1 MRRREFLQSG
11 AALAAA
17 AAISPRAF
25 AQIPF
30 APKPDTW
37 RQFEIVTRVAE
48 YKVRTGTPMMQT
60 GRVREVAER
69 SATLA
74 RGHGLDPAIVR
85 RLFELLI
92 EETCAFE
99 DRRIAEAAR

>member
-1 MRRREFLQSG
+1 MTELDVLRAEID
-11 AALAAA
+11 AVDEALVGML
-17 AAISPRAF
+17 
-25 AQIPF
+25 AQ
-30 APKPDTW
+30 
-37 RQFEIVTRVAE
+37 RFEIVTRVAE
-48 YKVRTGTPMMQT
+48 YKARTGTPMMQT

>member
-1 MRRREFLQSG
+1 MTELD
-11 AALAAA
+11 AL
-17 AAISPRAF
+17 RAEIDAVDEALVGML
-25 AQIPF
+25 AQ
-30 APKPDTW
+30 
-37 RQFEIVTRVAE
+37 RFEIVTRVAE
-48 YKVRTGTPMMQT
+48 YKARTGTPMMQT

-74 RGHGLDPAIVR
+74 RGHGLDPVIVR

>member
-1 MRRREFLQSG
+1 MTELD
-11 AALAAA
+11 AL
-17 AAISPRAF
+17 RAEIDAVDEALVGVL
-25 AQIPF
+25 AQ
-30 APKPDTW
+30 
-37 RQFEIVTRVAE
+37 RFEIVTRVAE
-48 YKVRTGTPMMQT
+48 YKARTGTPMMQT

>member
-1 MRRREFLQSG
+1 MTELD
-11 AALAAA
+11 AL
-17 AAISPRAF
+17 RAEIDAVDEALVGVL
-25 AQIPF
+25 AQ
-30 APKPDTW
+30 
-37 RQFEIVTRVAE
+37 RFEIVTRVAE